1 MKRIIS
7 ILLILTLAMSVFTV
21 TSIYSFAEETGTEN
35 TETINPEE
43 ETTNTPTDGEG
54 EETDAPTDGEGTG
67 TDAPTEGEGEGEG
80 TTEGEGE
87 GEGEGTTEGDGT
99 TEDGEE
105 TPEEDD
111 NSNPINDFLA
121 EYLPVEALGDLKDTL
136 FGFIDDVWDFIMSE
150 ESYQN
155 LATGALAV
163 LALFMIPILIGLVV
177 VVYAAIGA
185 MIIFASALTSILE
198 LIFPM
203 IPGILA

>member
-21 TSIYSFAEETGTEN
+21 TSIYSFAEESGTEN
-35 TETINPEE
+35 TETTNPEE

-54 EETDAPTDGEGTG
+54 EETDTPTDGEGTG
-67 TDAPTEGEGEGEG
+67 TDAPT
-80 TTEGEGE
+80 EGE

-155 LATGALAV
+155 LAKGALAV

>member
-21 TSIYSFAEETGTEN
+21 TSIYSFAEESGTEN
-35 TETINPEE
+35 TETTNPEE
-43 ETTNTPTDGEG
+43 DTTNTPTDGEG
-54 EETDAPTDGEGTG
+54 EGTDTPTDGEGTG
-67 TDAPTEGEGEGEG
+67 TDAPA
-80 TTEGEGE
+80 EGEGE

-105 TPEEDD
+105 TPEDDD

-185 MIIFASALTSILE
+185 MIIFASALTAVLE

-203 IPGILA
+203 SPGRLA

>member
-21 TSIYSFAEETGTEN
+21 TSIYSFAEESGTEN
-35 TETINPEE
+35 TETTNPEE
-43 ETTNTPTDGEG
+43 DTTNTPTDGEG
-54 EETDAPTDGEGTG
+54 EGTDTPTDGEGTG
-67 TDAPTEGEGEGEG
+67 TDAPA
-80 TTEGEGE
+80 EGEGE

-105 TPEEDD
+105 TPEDDD

-185 MIIFASALTSILE
+185 MIIFASALTAVLE

>member
-21 TSIYSFAEETGTEN
+21 TSIYSFADETGTEN
-35 TETINPEE
+35 TETTNPEE
-43 ETTNTPTDGEG
+43 ETTNTPTEGEG
-54 EETDAPTDGEGTG
+54 EETDTPTDGEGTG

-80 TTEGEGE
+80 TTEGE

-177 VVYAAIGA
+177 VVYVAIGA
-185 MIIFASALTSILE
+185 MIIFASALTAVLE